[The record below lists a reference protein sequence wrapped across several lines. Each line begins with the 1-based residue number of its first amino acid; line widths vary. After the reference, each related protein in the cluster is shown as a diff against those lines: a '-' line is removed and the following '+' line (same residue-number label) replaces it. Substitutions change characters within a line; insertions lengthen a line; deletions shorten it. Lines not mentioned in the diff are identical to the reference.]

1 MYSSF
6 SVRNCAR
13 LAGCTAM
20 MAGEGMLA
28 LLVLLMAV
36 VVVVFAEEE
45 EDGGAG
51 AWAGCAASSG
61 LVVEALDPLFVLVLV
76 ALEVFSVMACV
87 CVEVSRRVVSV
98 GCERGVVGGVDENGG
113 ASLEK

>member
-1 MYSSF
+1 
-6 SVRNCAR
+6 
-13 LAGCTAM
+13 M